1 MFQHTIRCG
10 APSATP
16 LVKILSRALLCGLL
30 CPLLYWSAPALA
42 AQDNAGAAREA
53 LKSSVDRILDIVKQ
67 PAYTDPAQR
76 PALMDQV
83 ENEIRHI
90 FDFREF
96 SARTVGMNWPSF
108 TPDQQD
114 RFAEAFAS
122 LLRAT
127 YLEKFD
133 GYSGQQVLFTGELVS
148 GKGDKV
154 EVQTT
159 VVIKDKQV
167 PVAYRM
173 LQNRQRNWV
182 VYDVIIEG
190 VSMVKNYRT
199 QFQDLLEKGTADQ
212 LIERVRAKA
221 EEVRK
226 QPAQSG
232 QSGLPGQPGK

>member
-1 MFQHTIRCG
+1 MPIRTVMRG
-10 APSATP
+10 A
-16 LVKILSRALLCGLL
+16 
-30 CPLLYWSAPALA
+30 ALA
-42 AQDNAGAAREA
+42 ALLVTVLSCWTGAALAAADSAGAARET
-53 LKSSVDRILDIVKQ
+53 LKASVDRILGIVKQ
-67 PAYTDPAQR
+67 PGYTDPAQR
-76 PALMDQV
+76 PALMDKV
-83 ENEIRHI
+83 EDEIRHI

-96 SARTVGMNWPSF
+96 SARTVGVNWRSF

-133 GYSGQQVLFTGELVS
+133 GYSGEQVLFTGELVS

-173 LQNRQRNWV
+173 LQNRQQSWV

-212 LIERVRAKA
+212 LIERVQAKA

-226 QPAQSG
+226 QPAQPA
-232 QSGLPGQPGK
+232 QSGQPG

>member
-1 MFQHTIRCG
+1 MPIRTLLRG
-10 APSATP
+10 AA
-16 LVKILSRALLCGLL
+16 LAALLATVLFGAV
-30 CPLLYWSAPALA
+30 SPALA
-42 AQDNAGAAREA
+42 NADNAAAARTA
-53 LKSSVDRILDIVKQ
+53 LKTSVDSILDIVKQ
-67 PAYTDPAQR
+67 PGYTDAAQR
-76 PALMDQV
+76 PALMDKV
-83 ENEIRHI
+83 EEEIRQI

-96 SARTVGMNWPSF
+96 SARTVGVNWPSF

-114 RFAEAFAS
+114 RFADAFAS

-133 GYSGQQVLFTGELVS
+133 GYNGEQVLFTGELVS

-159 VVIKDKQV
+159 VVVKDKQV

-173 LQNRQRNWV
+173 LQNRQQRWV

-212 LIERVRAKA
+212 LIERVRIKA
-221 EEVRK
+221 DEVRK

-232 QSGLPGQPGK
+232 QSGQPGQPGK

>member
-1 MFQHTIRCG
+1 MFMHTFRRG
-10 APSATP
+10 
-16 LVKILSRALLCGLL
+16 ALLAAPLFKNLSCALFCALICGLL
-30 CPLLYWSAPALA
+30 GWSASALA
-42 AQDNAGAAREA
+42 AEDNAGGARAA
-53 LKSSVDRILDIVKQ
+53 LKTSVDRILDIVKR
-67 PAYTDPAQR
+67 PGYTDPVQR
-76 PALMDQV
+76 PALMDKV

-96 SARTVGMNWPSF
+96 SARTVGMNWRSF
-108 TPDQQD
+108 TPDQQA

-133 GYSGQQVLFTGELVS
+133 GYTGQQVLFTGELVS

-173 LQNRQRNWV
+173 LQNDQQSWV

-212 LIERVRAKA
+212 LIERVRTKA
-221 EEVRK
+221 DEVRK

-232 QSGLPGQPGK
+232 QPGQPGK

>member
-1 MFQHTIRCG
+1 MPIRTLLRG
-10 APSATP
+10 A
-16 LVKILSRALLCGLL
+16 
-30 CPLLYWSAPALA
+30 ALA
-42 AQDNAGAAREA
+42 ALLATVLFGAVGVAQASADNASAARTA
-53 LKSSVDRILDIVKQ
+53 LKTSVDSILDIVKQ
-67 PAYTDPAQR
+67 PGYTDPAQR
-76 PALMDQV
+76 PALMDKV
-83 ENEIRHI
+83 EEEIRQI

-96 SARTVGMNWPSF
+96 SARTVGVNWPSF

-114 RFAEAFAS
+114 RFADAFAS

-133 GYSGQQVLFTGELVS
+133 GYNGEQVLFTGELVS

-159 VVIKDKQV
+159 VVVKDKQV

-173 LQNRQRNWV
+173 LQNRQQHWV

-199 QFQDLLEKGTADQ
+199 QFQDLLEIG
-212 LIERVRAKA
+212 RAH
-221 EEVRK
+221 V
-226 QPAQSG
+226 
-232 QSGLPGQPGK
+232 

>member
-1 MFQHTIRCG
+1 MLMHTVRRG
-10 APSATP
+10 VLLAAPLFKS
-16 LVKILSRALLCGLL
+16 LSCALLCALL
-30 CPLLYWSAPALA
+30 AWAAPALA
-42 AQDNAGAAREA
+42 ATDSAGAARTA
-53 LKSSVDRILDIVKQ
+53 LKTSVDRILDIVKQ
-67 PAYTDPAQR
+67 PGYTDAAQR

-83 ENEIRHI
+83 ENEIRRI

-133 GYSGQQVLFTGELVS
+133 GYTGQQVLFTGELVS

-173 LQNRQRNWV
+173 LQNRQQNWV

-212 LIERVRAKA
+212 LIERVRVKA
-221 EEVRK
+221 DEVRK

-232 QSGLPGQPGK
+232 QPGQPGK

>member
-1 MFQHTIRCG
+1 MFMHAFRRG
-10 APSATP
+10 
-16 LVKILSRALLCGLL
+16 ALLAAPLFKTLSCGLL
-30 CPLLYWSAPALA
+30 CILLGWPGPALA
-42 AQDNAGAAREA
+42 AADSAGAAREA
-53 LKSSVDRILDIVKQ
+53 LKTSVDRILDIVKQ
-67 PAYTDPAQR
+67 PGYTDPAQR
-76 PALMDQV
+76 PVLMDKV

-133 GYSGQQVLFTGELVS
+133 GYTGQQVLFTGELVS

-173 LQNRQRNWV
+173 LQNRQQNWV

-212 LIERVRAKA
+212 LIERVRTKA
-221 EEVRK
+221 DEVRK

-232 QSGLPGQPGK
+232 QPGQPGK

>member
-1 MFQHTIRCG
+1 MFIPAFRRG
-10 APSATP
+10 APLAAP
-16 LVKILSRALLCGLL
+16 LFKTLSCALLCVLL
-30 CPLLYWSAPALA
+30 GWSGPALA
-42 AQDNAGAAREA
+42 ASDNAGAARAA
-53 LKSSVDRILDIVKQ
+53 LKASVDRILDIVKQ
-67 PAYTDPAQR
+67 PGYTDPAQR

-83 ENEIRHI
+83 ENEIRII

-114 RFAEAFAS
+114 RFAESFAS

-133 GYSGQQVLFTGELVS
+133 GYTGQQVLFTGELVS

-173 LQNRQRNWV
+173 LQNRQQRWV
-182 VYDVIIEG
+182 VYDVLIEG

-199 QFQDLLEKGTADQ
+199 QFQDLLEKGTPDQ

-221 EEVRK
+221 DEVRK
-226 QPAQSG
+226 QPAPAGQAGLSG
-232 QSGLPGQPGK
+232 N

>member
-1 MFQHTIRCG
+1 MSVHNILRG
-10 APSATP
+10 AF
-16 LVKILSRALLCGLL
+16 
-30 CPLLYWSAPALA
+30 LA
-42 AQDNAGAAREA
+42 ALIAITLSCWTGAAVAAASGSADNAGAARET
-53 LKSSVDRILDIVKQ
+53 LKASVDRIMDIIKR
-67 PAYTDPAQR
+67 PEFTDAAQR
-76 PALMDQV
+76 PALMDKV
-83 ENEIRHI
+83 EFEIRRI

-96 SARTVGMNWPSF
+96 SARTVGANWRSF

-133 GYSGQQVLFTGELVS
+133 GYTGQQVLFTGELVS

-159 VVIKDKQV
+159 VVVKDKQV

-173 LQNRQRNWV
+173 LQKQDWV
-182 VYDVIIEG
+182 VYDVIVEG
-190 VSMVKNYRT
+190 VSLVKNYRT

-212 LIERVRAKA
+212 LIDRVKAKA

-226 QPAQSG
+226 QPAPSAQAA
-232 QSGLPGQPGK
+232 QPAQPVQPAQVGK